1 MSKVINW
8 LSTSDIWI
16 EASSYYW
23 DYQLDTT
30 LRVVTSIDTFIE
42 TVVDNVKEFFDPF
55 SRDEEELNP
64 DHDELGMQIDGN
76 YKSYETIEEF
86 EKDLRAITELTPIEI
101 HMDTTADQPNFAVLL
116 LQKTD
121 TMAVWD

>member
-8 LSTSDIWI
+8 LTTEDIWI

-30 LRVVTSIDTFIE
+30 LRVVTSMDAFIE
-42 TVVDNVKEFFDPF
+42 TVVGSVKEFFDPF
-55 SRDEEELNP
+55 STDKDELNP
-64 DHDELGMQIDGN
+64 DHDELGMRIDGN
-76 YKSYETIEEF
+76 YKSYETVEEF
-86 EKDLRAITELTPIEI
+86 EKDLRAITELTPVEI
-101 HMDTTADQPNFAVLL
+101 HMDTTVDQPNFAVLI

-121 TMAVWD
+121 TMAVWS